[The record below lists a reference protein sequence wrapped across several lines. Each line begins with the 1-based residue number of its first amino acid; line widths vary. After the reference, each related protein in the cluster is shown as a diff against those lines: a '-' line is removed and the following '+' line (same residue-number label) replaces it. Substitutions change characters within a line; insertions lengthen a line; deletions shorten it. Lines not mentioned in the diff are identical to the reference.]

1 MEVMFD
7 PLMKPECPSCVSPE
21 CSVLCFSRIMSCLS
35 PECPVLCSSRM
46 LHLVFLQNVLSFV
59 SLECVPS
66 YNVRLVFLQNVLSC
80 VSPECPSCVSPECS
94 VLCFSPISR
103 LMFVS
108 PECSVLCFSMM
119 CPILCLSCVS
129 PECPNVLSCVSPEC
143 VPSYVCFS
151 RHGYDSSVPIHLV
164 AGRPLP
170 LCPAPLFY
178 FTYAKSCSFC
188 NTTNSNCEAR
198 VGYVI
203 CTCKPGF
210 IGNGLSCTRIVF
222 CDTYKCC
229 PDGYTWD
236 AKNKQCADINECLTP
251 TLNKCSPRET
261 CINRNGIYL
270 CVPNTSALCSGTA
283 CSSNQDCLKINDSF
297 QCADPCDYYD
307 LLNGDNKLSSIE
319 STGRFITDRY
329 NFGWFRYVGRITA
342 SLKVGA
348 VGTFKCGSLEP
359 FSLGGDHPD
368 IGDGIKSV
376 PIISNLL
383 TGSVRA
389 GSIPV
394 KACARGY
401 YVYKY
406 SGMLKYDVYCTEN
419 GTFELN
425 DVFLADMNKY
435 LGNGNTDYHQKD

>member
-1 MEVMFD
+1 MSF
-7 PLMKPECPSCVSPE
+7 
-21 CSVLCFSRIMSCLS
+21 SVFLLNVRLVLLRKVLSYAS
-35 PECPVLCSSRM
+35 PECPVLYFSRIM
-46 LHLVFLQNVLSFV
+46 SFV
-59 SLECVPS
+59 LLLE
-66 YNVRLVFLQNVLSC
+66 NVLSC
-80 VSPECPSCVSPECS
+80 VSPECPL
-94 VLCFSPISR
+94 LCFCNGP
-103 LMFVS
+103 
-108 PECSVLCFSMM
+108 
-119 CPILCLSCVS
+119 
-129 PECPNVLSCVSPEC
+129 SCVSPEC

-151 RHGYDSSVPIHLV
+151 RMFCLVFLQNVSHLMFVSPECSVLCFSRMCPIL
-164 AGRPLP
+164 
-170 LCPAPLFY
+170 
-178 FTYAKSCSFC
+178 YAKSCSFC

-210 IGNGLSCTRIVF
+210 IGNGLNCTRMAF
-222 CDTYKCC
+222 CDIYKCC

-236 AKNKQCADINECLTP
+236 AKNKLCADINECLTP

-406 SGMLKYDVYCTEN
+406 SGMLKYDVYCT
-419 GTFELN
+419 GKISAGSCTKI
-425 DVFLADMNKY
+425 VF
-435 LGNGNTDYHQKD
+435 T